1 MVALSSETGDPFP
14 NPHRSRGGARAS
26 RTPQARGPACG
37 RAVRGGGSRPRGG
50 AAVSATEAAR
60 PGAPRPDPG
69 PGGGGRA
76 GEPAALLGRK
86 EAGPGGSRA
95 LSELRFQRLLRTS
108 GPEFGIALR
117 RALPAAGMT
126 CNVGKLGSDLLD
138 WDQPVSGERVRN
150 RWCFDYFGAFAG
162 TGSPVTCLRC
172 FFRPFPASPRR
183 SR

>member
-1 MVALSSETGDPFP
+1 MTSTQETIRKWWLSHLRPETHSRIRTDLAAARALRARLRRADRPADALSE
-14 NPHRSRGGARAS
+14 
-26 RTPQARGPACG
+26 
-37 RAVRGGGSRPRGG
+37 
-50 AAVSATEAAR
+50 AAVHDLAAALPFLRQRPLDLARLVQTLALVEA
-60 PGAPRPDPG
+60 GAPASLP
-69 PGGGGRA
+69 
-76 GEPAALLGRK
+76 ALLGRK

-150 RWCFDYFGAFAG
+150 RWCFDYFGAP
-162 TGSPVTCLRC
+162 SPEPDL
-172 FFRPFPASPRR
+172 P
-183 SR
+183 